1 MLTARDT
8 VENKIEGLDAGAD
21 DYLVKPF
28 SFRELLAR
36 LRALLRRTEIEEP
49 GPDRVRRHHVRP
61 GVARGRARRA
71 SGSG

>member
-36 LRALLRRTEIEEP
+36 MRALLRRTEVVPSP
-49 GPDRVRRHHVRP
+49 GPSSSRTSP
-61 GVARGRARRA
+61 TTPSRARSRA
-71 SGSG
+71 PARPCA

>member
-36 LRALLRRTEIEEP
+36 MRALLRRTEVVEP
-49 GPDRVRRHHVRP
+49 GPLVLRRSLLRP
-61 GVARGRARRA
+61 GVARGRRGATRPC
-71 SGSG
+71 G